1 MAFLTFFIT
10 ILPLKII
17 LYLKKMFLVQRRRKE
32 KKRESLIYYLTQF
45 SHSNVLVFKEYYQ
58 EL

>member
-10 ILPLKII
+10 ILPLKNHSIPQE
-17 LYLKKMFLVQRRRKE
+17 MFLVQRRRKE